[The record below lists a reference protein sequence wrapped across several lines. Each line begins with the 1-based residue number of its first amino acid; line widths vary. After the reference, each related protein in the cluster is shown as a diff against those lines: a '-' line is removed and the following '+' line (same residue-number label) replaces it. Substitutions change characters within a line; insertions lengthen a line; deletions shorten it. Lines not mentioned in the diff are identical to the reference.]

1 MIDCKILAHFINGTI
16 NFLTI
21 SIARCIYSKLRG
33 KTKNRLF
40 LFNFLLLV
48 IISTSQSFAGV
59 KPENKIKE
67 VPIYIVDAF
76 TEIRFKGNPAA
87 VCPLS
92 EWLDD
97 ELLQAIASENNLSET
112 AFFVKNGDV
121 YELRWFTPKVEVD
134 LCGHATLA
142 SAHVLFEHL
151 GYDNEQIM
159 FETKSGRL
167 IVIRNEDLYLMDFP
181 AINVT
186 PSKSTEIFEQC
197 LGEKPT
203 EVFMGPELYLAVFDH
218 EELIK
223 ELNPDLNLMKDLKK
237 DVIVT
242 ALGHEGKDFVS
253 RCFAPH
259 IGIPEDPVT
268 GYAHCVLAPFW
279 AGRLGKTTFYAQQLS
294 ERGGEIYCEYTGER
308 VIIGGKAV
316 TYSQGTIKLDT
327 D

>member
-1 MIDCKILAHFINGTI
+1 M
-16 NFLTI
+16 
-21 SIARCIYSKLRG
+21 
-33 KTKNRLF
+33 
-40 LFNFLLLV
+40 
-48 IISTSQSFAGV
+48 
-59 KPENKIKE
+59 KE

-76 TEIRFKGNPAA
+76 TEERFKGNPAA

-97 ELLQAIASENNLSET
+97 DLLQSIASENNLSET
-112 AFFVKNGDV
+112 AFFVKNGDI

-142 SAHVLFEHL
+142 SAHILFEHL
-151 GYDNEQIM
+151 GHKNAQIV

-167 IVIRNEDLYLMDFP
+167 TVKRNKELYLMDFP
-181 AINVT
+181 AINTT
-186 PSKSTEIFEQC
+186 PEKSPKILEQC

-203 EVFMGPELYLAVFDH
+203 EVLMGPGLYLVVFDN

-223 ELNPDLNLMKDLKK
+223 GIDPDFNLMEDLKK

-242 ALGHEGKDFVS
+242 ARGHDGKDFVS

-259 IGIPEDPVT
+259 LGIPEDPVT

-294 ERGGEIYCEYTGER
+294 KRGGELYCEYTGDR

-316 TYSQGTIKLDT
+316 TFSLGRIILEKD
-327 D
+327 